1 MTLSLIHSFS
11 RCLGLLDLL
20 LDFLGLLAALSLHIL
35 VVSFFLS
42 VFLFCHSL
50 EIVEVLVV
58 VRVQKLVFRVHLI
71 VQGPSSIAF
80 AWRF

>member
-1 MTLSLIHSFS
+1 MRLSLIHSFS
-11 RCLGLLDLL
+11 RCLSLLDLL
-20 LDFLGLLAALSLHIL
+20 FYLLGLLAALSLHIL
-35 VVSFFLS
+35 VFSFFLS

-58 VRVQKLVFRVHLI
+58 VRVQELVFRVHLI
-71 VQGPSSIAF
+71 VQGAIIAF